1 MPTPTHPQ
9 HSTPFPPALLPGP
22 DTPMTPFCAAV
33 DSPFTQPRA
42 AYRASVELAL
52 PSHSSK
58 QPDWNNS
65 CVPTVRNIQDLL
77 STSLPNVC
85 PSWATA
91 LHNGSAGSP
100 LDGSAGNW
108 APVVTSLAAATP
120 RTISGMSQA
129 FTAIIAP
136 LGTAPA
142 TRVKAWRNWCTVL
155 TWATARASLHQ
166 ILPMPPPVLQ
176 ALLWEFTSLGAT
188 NSTLKSIVD
197 AIITRH
203 REAQL
208 PSPLQGHTSYSR
220 LTRCLARVLG
230 RPHAHKRGITR
241 DMVVA
246 LLRSHPPDLVAFRN
260 KNATCTLTVGCM
272 RPSEGAAALT
282 CELEFNADYNAGLHQ
297 YRGCSTLHC
306 LMRKNDQERKGHQMR
321 FGVSSDSAL
330 DIPFQLGL
338 FMDLAGTRPRTNCN
352 GSRKKRCTVCP
363 PLFPKLVKDASG
375 AWVVAPNPTPSP
387 ALVSSMVSSALR
399 TIGVDSSSFT
409 GASCRMGGLTV
420 ASEAGVP
427 ESILWMQSGHAQSV
441 AARGYVRL
449 TNPDRLY
456 DTWRAFRL

>member
-1 MPTPTHPQ
+1 M
-9 HSTPFPPALLPGP
+9 S
-22 DTPMTPFCAAV
+22 
-33 DSPFTQPRA
+33 RA
-42 AYRASVELAL
+42 F
-52 PSHSSK
+52 
-58 QPDWNNS
+58 N
-65 CVPTVRNIQDLL
+65 TV
-77 STSLPNVC
+77 
-85 PSWATA
+85 
-91 LHNGSAGSP
+91 
-100 LDGSAGNW
+100 
-108 APVVTSLAAATP
+108 
-120 RTISGMSQA
+120 
-129 FTAIIAP
+129 IAP

-142 TRVKAWRNWCTVL
+142 TRLKAWRNWCTVL
-155 TWATARASLHQ
+155 TWAAARASLHQ

-197 AIITRH
+197 AILTRH

-230 RPHAHKRGITR
+230 RTHDHKRGITR
-241 DMVVA
+241 DMVVTS
-246 LLRSHPPDLVAFRN
+246 LRSSPPDLLAFRN
-260 KNATCTLTVGCM
+260 KNALCTLTIGCM

-282 CELEFNADYNAGLHQ
+282 CELEFNADYNAGLTQ
-297 YRGCSTLHC
+297 YRDCSTLHC

-321 FGVSSDSAL
+321 FGVSSDPAL
-330 DIPFQLGL
+330 DINFQLGL

-352 GSRKKRCTVCP
+352 GTRKKKCTVCP
-363 PLFPKLVKDASG
+363 YLFPKMVKGASG
-375 AWVVAPNPTPSP
+375 AWEVAPNPKPSP
-387 ALVSSMVSSALR
+387 ALVSSMVTSALR
-399 TIGVDSSSFT
+399 SIGVNSSSFS

-427 ESILWMQSGHAQSV
+427 ESILYMQSGHAQPT